1 MDGLLSMWIGRLMKE
16 IQLSFQKCDTFRYI
30 RVTLGQYS
38 SYVSCTHT
46 LSFNPGQ
53 QSVGAG
59 PSSARTVQVPPTSTN
74 IWRPTSK
81 PNIGSLVENANF
93 QCKERMRCCGS
104 TAFRHRYQGH
114 DCNNSRMEYPY
125 NMYSRIQMLRIELL
139 CNWAC
144 MPIWNFISEIT
155 SVAT

>member
-59 PSSARTVQVPPTSTN
+59 PSSARTVQVPPTSTH
-74 IWRPTSK
+74 IFDVQLPFQTSEVWLK
-81 PNIGSLVENANF
+81 MQIFNAK
-93 QCKERMRCCGS
+93 KEWGAAVVQHFVTGTRVTIAIIPEWSIHIICTAEFRCFGLS
-104 TAFRHRYQGH
+104 SYV
-114 DCNNSRMEYPY
+114 
-125 NMYSRIQMLRIELL
+125 IEPVCLY
-139 CNWAC
+139 
-144 MPIWNFISEIT
+144 EIL
-155 SVAT
+155 SVR